1 MTTDAIKN
9 HVVQKFGSTPIEADP
24 FDGESVEAALSEVE
38 RLIKWLGY
46 VSDSEF
52 TDAERKRITDKARSL
67 AKTLQPIAS
76 KYLD

>member
-9 HVVQKFGSTPIEADP
+9 HVHQKFGTPEVDP
-24 FDGESVEAALSEVE
+24 FASPSIALEEIE

-52 TDAERKRITDKARSL
+52 TSAEEKRIINS
-67 AKTLQPIAS
+67 AKKFAAILQPIAS

>member
-1 MTTDAIKN
+1 MREQRIKD
-9 HVVQKFGSTPIEADP
+9 HVAQKFGTAPEVDP
-24 FDGESVEAALSEVE
+24 FDGVSMSLEEVE

-52 TDAERKRITDKARSL
+52 TDAEEKRIVAG
-67 AKTLQPIAS
+67 AKRFAATLQPIAS